1 MSTPPTDENEGKPDN
16 YTPSDEQRA
25 ADNAHFDGW
34 MDSRINK
41 NALPERRYV
50 WNAACAYA
58 RRTPLAKPL
67 PPASETA
74 TPLTDAKEREIAPLG
89 WESSFKHMLAFAQC
103 LEGSLAAATRE
114 LDSLKE
120 ERTQFMSVIKSDTQ
134 AACDLIAERDQLR
147 SDLLLARQQG
157 EEMRKQNEL
166 YREELRDMAQEVAD
180 IGTTAHCISLSG
192 PATTPTLQDAW
203 SKFDQIDVRC
213 SKVVLSVRNCLATP
227 SPQGNNG
234 EQNS

>member
-1 MSTPPTDENEGKPDN
+1 MTPDPK
-16 YTPSDEQRA
+16 
-25 ADNAHFDGW
+25 
-34 MDSRINK
+34 
-41 NALPERRYV
+41 
-50 WNAACAYA
+50 
-58 RRTPLAKPL
+58 L

-74 TPLTDAKEREIAPLG
+74 TPLTDAKAREIAPLS

-103 LEGSLAAATRE
+103 LEGALAAATRE

-157 EEMRKQNEL
+157 EEMRKYLNQ
-166 YREELRDMAQEVAD
+166 YRQTADNIHKRWMAGHLIAWEGYHPECSAEIANLKAVGVIMD
-180 IGTTAHCISLSG
+180 I
-192 PATTPTLQDAW
+192 DAA
-203 SKFDQIDVRC
+203 
-213 SKVVLSVRNCLATP
+213 LATP

-234 EQNS
+234 EQKT